1 MTEAERELDLQLAD
15 AQREIAM
22 LKRKLEAAI
31 TEAIGLRH
39 KLEHIYAICTLA
51 LDRDGGVHDD
61 KASY

>member
-15 AQREIAM
+15 AQRENM
-22 LKRKLEAAI
+22 RLKRQLESAI
-31 TEAIGLRH
+31 SESLALRH